1 MSSRSIQSQPTAF
14 RSLRSRE
21 HRRFLALI
29 CPEGQK
35 PAKEAEPWRALHLL
49 NYETDKDLQ
58 ILSGQVPELAATG
71 LNVIILELDYG
82 FHFQA

>member
-1 MSSRSIQSQPTAF
+1 
-14 RSLRSRE
+14 LRSRE
-21 HRRFLALI
+21 HRRFLALV

-49 NYETDKDLQ
+49 NDESDKDLQ
-58 ILSGQVPELAATG
+58 TMGGQVPKLAATG

-82 FHFQA
+82 FRFQA